1 MNELSAEYKT
11 AVKLNQ
17 KIIFAAQMA
26 QKNLYD
32 MCMML
37 KEMRDNKLY
46 KELGY
51 QNFED
56 YCEQE
61 VGFTRRQGQKYS
73 KIGDMYSK
81 ENGNSSSH
89 FEKLGVTKLY
99 LLSSLSESQQEEIQ
113 EKVKVEDVSV
123 RELKEEIKKLKNE
136 NKEEMCELL
145 NENSELQDK
154 IKELVSDSD
163 TVRAELDKANEKIQ
177 ELESR
182 PVEVAVQDNPE
193 TLRQIDELNQKLFDE
208 TIKSKREKRKND
220 ELEERIKTAEQEL
233 SDLRDI
239 NKMQEQRIR
248 NSELEK
254 VSPDTKEVFRA
265 YYQHSVQS
273 MDVLL
278 SFIRE
283 AKSKNDINFEFFRKK
298 LNNLTEKF
306 AENLHKIWE
315 AE

>member
-1 MNELSAEYKT
+1 MNELSAQYKT
-11 AVKLNQ
+11 AAELNQ
-17 KIIFAAQMA
+17 KIIIAAQMA
-26 QKNLYD
+26 QQNLYS
-32 MCMML
+32 MCCML
-37 KEMRDNKLY
+37 KEMRDGKIY

-56 YCEQE
+56 YCENE
-61 VGFTRRQGQKYS
+61 VGFGRMQAHKY
-73 KIGDMYSK
+73 IAII
-81 ENGNSSSH
+81 ENVKNVNSSLH
-89 FEKLGVTKLY
+89 FGVTKLA

-113 EKVKVEDVSV
+113 EKIKVEDVSV
-123 RELKEEIKKLKNE
+123 RELKEEIKKLKDD
-136 NKEEMCELL
+136 KEAAEKKAQDELESRIHL
-145 NENSELQDK
+145 QSDVLSLKSKNRSLSHEL
-154 IKELVSDSD
+154 EES
-163 TVRAELDKANEKIQ
+163 NEKIQ
-177 ELESR
+177 ELESQ

-298 LNNLTEKF
+298 LDNLTEKF

>member
-1 MNELSAEYKT
+1 MNELSAEYKA

-26 QKNLYD
+26 QQNLYN

-56 YCEQE
+56 YCENE
-61 VGFTRRQGQKYS
+61 VGFSRIQAHKYIS
-73 KIGDMYSK
+73 IIDNVK
-81 ENGNSSSH
+81 NVNSSLH
-89 FEKLGVTKLY
+89 FGVTKLY

-123 RELKEEIKKLKNE
+123 RELKEEIKKLKSE

-298 LNNLTEKF
+298 LDNLTEKF